1 MNIKGS
7 LSKNIKKFRKRRNLT
22 QEELSELTGI
32 AYKYIQKIE
41 GKSTPN
47 VGIELLEK
55 LAKVLKT
62 TPSKLVDSK
71 Q

>member
-1 MNIKGS
+1 MIVKCS
-7 LSKNIKKFRKRRNLT
+7 LANNVKKFRNRRNLT
-22 QEELSELTGI
+22 QEKLAEITGI

-55 LAKVLKT
+55 LAKALKT
-62 TPSKLVDSK
+62 TPSKLIETK
-71 Q
+71 